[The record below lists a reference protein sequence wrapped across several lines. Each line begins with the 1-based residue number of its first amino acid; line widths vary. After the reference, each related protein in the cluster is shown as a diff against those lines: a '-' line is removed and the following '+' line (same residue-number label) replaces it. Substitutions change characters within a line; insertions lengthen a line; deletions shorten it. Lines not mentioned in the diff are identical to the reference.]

1 LSARAAYKPYNR
13 RRDLALEG
21 TTMRKGLEMEYRQT
35 AAAPRKRWP
44 IDLFFPIVLVGAAY
58 LAVQFIGF

>member
-1 LSARAAYKPYNR
+1 M
-13 RRDLALEG
+13 
-21 TTMRKGLEMEYRQT
+21 TMRKGLEMEYRQA

-58 LAVQFIGF
+58 LAVQFVGF